1 MQLFSEWSGV
11 NSRIMVSGGWPP
23 VSLPDGRGSQGG
35 RRLPEGGMPVLDREV
50 IGDHGGLLAMAIVQY
65 FAQVVAGDLTS
76 VSGARP
82 QSSKTRRS
90 ALAMLR

>member
-50 IGDHGGLLAMAIVQY
+50 IGATVDCWPWRLLILCAGRGG
-65 FAQVVAGDLTS
+65 
-76 VSGARP
+76 
-82 QSSKTRRS
+82 
-90 ALAMLR
+90 